1 MLAAAA
7 LALVVTIGPSLI
19 AIPDE
24 PGAEVIVEAAIYQSV
39 AADLDADGNRE
50 IVVLTHGDGS
60 AIAVTAWGESDGE
73 WRRIGQPLEV
83 VPGASIPGVAS
94 LGTPLRLLVRSVE
107 GRDRLTLVRQP
118 QYRDEDDGRP
128 CCLLLDDLVL
138 DAGALRLVQV
148 TPTRASVDA
157 IHVID
162 LDGDRTDEL
171 VDDDLRPAARG
182 HQLPD
187 RRAHLPLVGRGIRGH
202 RVAARDRVG

>member
-1 MLAAAA
+1 M
-7 LALVVTIGPSLI
+7 
-19 AIPDE
+19 
-24 PGAEVIVEAAIYQSV
+24 IVEAAIYQAV
-39 AADLDADGNRE
+39 AADLDADGARE

-118 QYRDEDDGRP
+118 QYRDEDDGRQ

-171 VDDDLRPAARG
+171 VTTTSV
-182 HQLPD
+182 
-187 RRAHLPLVGRGIRGH
+187 LPLGDTSFPTDVRIYRWSDGGFARH
-202 RVAARDRVG
+202 RVAARDWLG